1 MGVLLQLMAMPAAC
15 LLFAW
20 ARRGGRKSA
29 VASAL
34 RRMLALMAVRDT
46 ARARFAAGGASVP
59 AKTGRK
65 VVRLAR
71 PTGAVRR
78 ALSKA
83 GRLPGTTVSPRA
95 PGVDDPLLRMRRI
108 RLRWAGGN
116 P

>member
-46 ARARFAAGGASVP
+46 VRARFAAGGASVP

-65 VVRLAR
+65 VVRLPL
-71 PTGAVRR
+71 PTCAVRR
-78 ALSKA
+78 AMSKA
-83 GRLPGTTVSPRA
+83 GRPRGTTVSPRA

>member
-34 RRMLALMAVRDT
+34 RRMLAMMDVRDI

-83 GRLPGTTVSPRA
+83 GRLPGNTVSPRT

>member
-20 ARRGGRKSA
+20 ARRGGGKSA

-34 RRMLALMAVRDT
+34 CRMLALMAVRDT
-46 ARARFAAGGASVP
+46 ARARFAAGGASAL
-59 AKTGRK
+59 AKTARK
-65 VVRLAR
+65 AVRLPP
-71 PTGAVRR
+71 PTCAVRR
-78 ALSKA
+78 AMSKA
-83 GRLPGTTVSPRA
+83 GRLAGNTVSPRA

-108 RLRWAGGN
+108 RLRWAGGT